1 MIHYLSFCVWLIS
14 LSIVFSS
21 FIHIIVFIGIF
32 FLFMAEYYSSDVYTT
47 VCLSTDGH
55 LVFFHL
61 LALVNSAMSMGI
73 QLWVPV
79 FNSFGYISRSGID
92 RAFCNYLFNL
102 LRNYQTVFPQQLH
115 HSAFP
120 PAMHEGSSFSTS
132 SPTLIFCLN
141 NSRSKGCSV
150 VSHCDFDLHFPDD

>member
-1 MIHYLSFCVWLIS
+1 MVHPSKASVHIHTCTLTHTHLQMIHYLSFCVWLIS

-73 QLWVPV
+73 QL
-79 FNSFGYISRSGID
+79 
-92 RAFCNYLFNL
+92 
-102 LRNYQTVFPQQLH
+102 
-115 HSAFP
+115 
-120 PAMHEGSSFSTS
+120 
-132 SPTLIFCLN
+132 
-141 NSRSKGCSV
+141 
-150 VSHCDFDLHFPDD
+150 